1 MCLEA
6 ALVWRPTSWQAK
18 AASDSRLYAR
28 VIFGRFCIIIYW
40 QISVPY
46 YIFFLYFSS
55 VQLLQRPISN
65 IDNSDEEEEDEV
77 QFNSFGRRLIN
88 ERKHQQVCHNGFWSH
103 CFNFSDSIILK
114 CLNFLQENEIINI
127 LNKQYIIFLQNEQ
140 DKWLWL
146 TRFLVEETSKC
157 LIMTTKTVS

>member
-1 MCLEA
+1 MV
-6 ALVWRPTSWQAK
+6 ALLSLIPTW
-18 AASDSRLYAR
+18 LI
-28 VIFGRFCIIIYW
+28 VFGWFCIIIYW

-55 VQLLQRPISN
+55 VQLQQRRNSN
-65 IDNSDEEEEDEV
+65 LDNSSEEEDDDGAV
-77 QFNSFGRRLIN
+77 RFNAFGRQMIN
-88 ERKHQQVCHNGFWSH
+88 DRKQQQVCHNGFWSH

-114 CLNFLQENEIINI
+114 CLNFFQENEIINLI
-127 LNKQYIIFLQNEQ
+127 KKQYIIFLQNDH

-146 TRFLVEETSKC
+146 TKFLIEETNKC